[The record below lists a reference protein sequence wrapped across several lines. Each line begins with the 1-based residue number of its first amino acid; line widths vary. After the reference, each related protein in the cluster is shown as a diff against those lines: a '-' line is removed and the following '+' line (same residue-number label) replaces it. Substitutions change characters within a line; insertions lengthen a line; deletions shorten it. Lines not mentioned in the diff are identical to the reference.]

1 MVPFQDLSKAYDC
14 VNIQLLRKCIL
25 RLKIPTSFINLILNF
40 FTKRTNAIITSHSI
54 TIPYQMKMSIDQGK
68 VIFPLL
74 WTIYYNPLFCRI
86 KNLQQKYVAS
96 LYRLKS
102 INPLQYE

>member
-25 RLKIPTSFINLILNF
+25 RLKIPTSFINLVLNF
-40 FTKRTNAIITSHSI
+40 FMKCTNAIITSDSI
-54 TIPYQMKMSIDQGK
+54 TMPYQMKVGIDQGE

-74 WTIYYNPLFCRI
+74 
-86 KNLQQKYVAS
+86 
-96 LYRLKS
+96 
-102 INPLQYE
+102 